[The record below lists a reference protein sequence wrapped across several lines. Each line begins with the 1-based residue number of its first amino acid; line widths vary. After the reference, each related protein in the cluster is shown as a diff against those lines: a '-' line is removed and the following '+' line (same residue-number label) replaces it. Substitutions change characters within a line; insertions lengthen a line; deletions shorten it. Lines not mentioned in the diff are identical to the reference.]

1 MMNGHVSS
9 GAADGG
15 WRLSVA
21 GETTPTLPRPLTP
34 LIGREREIA
43 HAAALLRRDDVR
55 LLTLTGPGGIGKTR
69 LALAVASV
77 TASAFPDG
85 VWFVPLSAIRDP
97 GLVASSIAQ
106 ALGVRE
112 VEGRGI
118 EDGLAVFLGER
129 TALLVLDNF
138 EQVLAAGPLV
148 VDLLVA
154 CPMLTVLV
162 TSRAILRVSGEH
174 AFALPPLTLPDQDR
188 PSTFDRLA
196 EAEAVRLFIARATA
210 ANSDFALT
218 PENAET
224 VAAICRRL
232 DGLPLAIE
240 LAAARIAIFSPDFL
254 LARLEERLPLLSD
267 GPRDQPPRLRSMR
280 DAIAWS
286 HDLLPDREQIFF
298 RRLSVFEGG
307 CTLEAAEAVGGRRS
321 EVGGTVERFTS
332 DFRLPTSDSVL
343 DLIAA
348 LVGQSLLRP
357 GEEAAGEPRFVLLD
371 TIREFG
377 TERLAQ
383 SGEEDEIRRR
393 HAAFFLTLAERFSTA
408 RYLPDGERLYERLE
422 ADHANLRAALAWF
435 AAQGDA
441 DRLLRLAAA
450 LLLFWEQ
457 RGRLGEGREW
467 LERAVALGRETAAA
481 SLSKGLIALG
491 LAVHLTGDEHRAL
504 ALLGE
509 GLALSDVAAD
519 PYDVFFGLML
529 SGLAMLRLNDLER
542 SSELQEQALALL
554 RELADEPWVEL
565 AASSVL
571 GHLGNIAVARGDVDR
586 AATAFAEALERQRAL
601 GFAPGTSHFTASH
614 PIAGQGDVARAR
626 GEHEAALA
634 AYQDALRLGHR
645 FHDTR
650 AIAYALGGVAGT
662 LAASGAW
669 QDAARLFG
677 ATEAL
682 HGAAALHFDLETM
695 DRQRALGLPEP
706 WYRAGESF
714 GVGEAL
720 HQALGD
726 RSAAIPAIRDV
737 DAAAEAWAAG
747 RRFSGGGH
755 HRSDSQCHPA
765 FPAVC
770 GARRLA
776 RAPDPARSGGFA
788 PARRRQDRSGDRRDP
803 LRQPSHRGHP
813 RRPHL
818 RQTRRRFPRR
828 RCRLGGAARH
838 RVRPCELHQI
848 RTSGIPRL
856 PKNRASA

>member
-1 MMNGHVSS
+1 MDNRATPGTPESRPDV
-9 GAADGG
+9 GAAHS
-15 WRLSVA
+15 LAASVA
-21 GETTPTLPRPLTP
+21 ADALPRGTVGATLGLPRPLTP
-34 LIGREREIA
+34 LIGRDREIA
-43 HAAALLRRDDVR
+43 HAAALLGRDDVR
-55 LLTLTGPGGIGKTR
+55 LLTITGPGGIGKTR
-69 LALAVASV
+69 LALAVAAA
-77 TASAFPDG
+77 TANAFPDG
-85 VWFVPLSAIRDP
+85 VWFSPLAAVRHAD
-97 GLVASSIAQ
+97 LVASSIAREI
-106 ALGVRE
+106 GVRE

-118 EDGLAVFLGER
+118 EDGLAVFLRER
-129 TALLVLDNF
+129 TALLVLDTF
-138 EQVLAAGPLV
+138 EQVLDAGPFV
-148 VDLLVA
+148 AGLLAA
-154 CPMLTVLV
+154 CPAVKVLV
-162 TSRAILRVSGEH
+162 TSRAMLRVSGEH
-174 AFALPPLTLPDQDR
+174 TFALPPLTLPDHDR
-188 PSTFDRLA
+188 ASFDRVR
-196 EAEAVRLFIARATA
+196 EAEAVRLFVARAA
-210 ANSDFALT
+210 AAKTDFALT
-218 PENAET
+218 PDNAAS

-240 LAAARIAIFSPDFL
+240 LAAARVAVFAPDL
-254 LARLEERLPLLSD
+254 LLTRLAERLPLLND

-286 HDLLPDREQIFF
+286 HDLLPEREQIFF

-307 CTLEAAEAVGGRRS
+307 CTLEAAEWVSGVGFQRS
-321 EVGGTVERFTS
+321 GADAATRSRNS
-332 DFRLPTSDSVL
+332 DTQHPTPDTL
-343 DLIAA
+343 DLIVA

-393 HAAFFLTLAERFSTA
+393 HAAFFLALAERFSTA

-467 LERAVALGRETAAA
+467 LERAVALGRETAAV

-491 LAVHLTGDEHRAL
+491 LAVHLIGDEHRAL

-509 GLALSDVAAD
+509 GLALGDVAAD
-519 PYDVFFGLML
+519 PYDVFLGLML
-529 SGLAMLRLNDLER
+529 SGLTMLRLNDLER
-542 SSELQEQALALL
+542 SSDLQEQALALL

-571 GHLGNIAVARGDVDR
+571 GHLGNIAVARGDIDR
-586 AATAFAEALERQRAL
+586 AATAFAEALERQQAL

-634 AYQDALRLGHR
+634 AYQDALRLGQR

-682 HGAAALHFDLETM
+682 HEASGIHFDLETM

-706 WYRAGESF
+706 WYRAGASF
-714 GVGEAL
+714 GVGQAL
-720 HQALGD
+720 HQALGN
-726 RSAAIPAIRDV
+726 RGAAIPAIPEPDG
-737 DAAAEAWAAG
+737 AAAAWAAG
-747 RRFSGGGH
+747 RRLSLEEAIAEAMA
-755 HRSDSQCHPA
+755 SVVQPA
-765 FPAVC
+765 PSPVVLGNSPERLTPREVEVLRLLAAGKTDREIGETLFVSRRTAATHVARIFAKLGVGSRAAAAAWAV
-770 GARRLA
+770 
-776 RAPDPARSGGFA
+776 
-788 PARRRQDRSGDRRDP
+788 
-803 LRQPSHRGHP
+803 
-813 RRPHL
+813 
-818 RQTRRRFPRR
+818 
-828 RCRLGGAARH
+828 RH
-838 RVRPCELHQI
+838 
-848 RTSGIPRL
+848 GI
-856 PKNRASA
+856 A